1 MSIRRQA
8 LVGLVWAGEG
18 RLCAVRW
25 AILVCL
31 VFGLAVAQAQVQAVA
46 VVTNVKGLVTRTA
59 ATVSAP
65 VALLTELATGTDV
78 ALQPGAMLNLVYL
91 KSGVEFQLT
100 GPSRVVIDAT
110 EPTLVSGNRPVSRS
124 SVVAAQT
131 VKLQT
136 ENGRVVLG
144 GVVMRGVGAQ
154 QLKLLEP
161 TGKVLEARPQFGWL
175 APVGATA
182 MRLVLRE
189 EGSDRVLASTA
200 VSGERWTPDA
210 SVVLQPGVNYLWSIE
225 ATLPDAGRL
234 VRSSYF
240 SLVSEPER
248 QRMVALRPEPGAV
261 FSDRLIYAS
270 LLEQA
275 RYVSESRKWW
285 QQLSRER
292 PDLVELRGLANQ

>member
-1 MSIRRQA
+1 M
-8 LVGLVWAGEG
+8 
-18 RLCAVRW
+18 
-25 AILVCL
+25 
-31 VFGLAVAQAQVQAVA
+31 
-46 VVTNVKGLVTRTA
+46 TNVKGLVTRTA

-248 QRMVALRPEPGAV
+248 QRVVALRPEPDAV